1 MYTRLPHR
9 ITIQTKTTAS
19 WKGATFT
26 TTWSGTTTIWANV
39 SLKDKAATSESYD
52 NFKGQQNSYYTVVTR
67 NDLTISK
74 AVNRLVFDSKI
85 LHIEAIQDSSGR
97 GRFYEIKCRCEEV

>member
-9 ITIQTKTTAS
+9 VSLQVKTISA

-26 TTWSGTTTIWANV
+26 TSWATTNTIWANV
-39 SLKDKAATSESYD
+39 SLKDKAATSEVYD
-52 NFKGQQNSYYTVVTR
+52 NYKGQQNSYYSVITR
-67 NDLTISK
+67 NNLTISK
-74 AVNRLVFDSKI
+74 ANNTLVFDGKI

-97 GRFYEIKCRCEEV
+97 DRYLEIKCRCEEV